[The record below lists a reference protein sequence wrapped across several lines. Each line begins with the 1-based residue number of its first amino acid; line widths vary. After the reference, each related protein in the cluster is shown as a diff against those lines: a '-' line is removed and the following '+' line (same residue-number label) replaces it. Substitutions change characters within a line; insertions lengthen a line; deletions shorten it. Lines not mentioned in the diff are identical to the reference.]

1 MLVVFEIYVRPGF
14 DPDELLSEETRAE
27 TEARVL
33 TREEAEQLGL
43 RGLPEP
49 SAERGEVRY
58 VPVNANHRRWIER
71 ALDASPH
78 VNAFDVHDVGG

>member
-14 DPDELLSEETRAE
+14 DARELLSEETRAE

-33 TREEAEQLGL
+33 TRAEAERFGL
-43 RGLPEP
+43 QGLPAP
-49 SAERGEVRY
+49 RAGHGEVRY

-78 VNAFDVHDVGG
+78 VTAFDVHDVGG